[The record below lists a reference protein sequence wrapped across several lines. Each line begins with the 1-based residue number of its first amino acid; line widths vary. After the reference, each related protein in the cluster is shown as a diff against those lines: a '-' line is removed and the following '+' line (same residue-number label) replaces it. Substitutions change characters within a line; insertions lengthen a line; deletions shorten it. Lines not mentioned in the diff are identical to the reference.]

1 LTEEPHLTPH
11 VRASAGSL
19 ASRVTGS
26 FDRARIGGGALDWL
40 KAGESADEIAKQAE
54 IAFSKLPTILS
65 SRKLSRPADTP

>member
-1 LTEEPHLTPH
+1 
-11 VRASAGSL
+11 
-19 ASRVTGS
+19 VTGS